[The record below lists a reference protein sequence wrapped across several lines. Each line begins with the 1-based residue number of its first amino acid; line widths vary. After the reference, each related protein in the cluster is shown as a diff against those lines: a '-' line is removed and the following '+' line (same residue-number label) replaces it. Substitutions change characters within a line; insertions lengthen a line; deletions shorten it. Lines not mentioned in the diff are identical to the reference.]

1 MTRLGMVSVMAL
13 GSLTAWG
20 QGSAHK
26 AQHGLK
32 PNSHN
37 TTDGPAEVRGLMRT
51 GQSLP
56 VAQKPEDSSAQA
68 GTSSPNKPNEGL
80 LEPVPTVHGTDV
92 ESQPAPPATAS
103 MQNVQPQG
111 EQSSAT
117 GAPALPASSGSV
129 TAPYGEIIGVVRS
142 GNVPLPGVTIAA
154 ANTLTGKKYS
164 TSTEVDGSFK
174 LTVASKGR
182 YVVRA
187 EFSAFAPVTQEILLN
202 DQNRSGKAD
211 IAMVLLSRA
220 QKNAEQEQR
229 QQIAQQLGG
238 RAGMQQLALS
248 GGGDPGGMA
257 AGGNPDAA
265 SLAGLPNAG
274 LAADGGNE
282 SVAISG
288 AQGRAEQNMFDP
300 GEMQDRMAD
309 LRDQLSRQGGGSGT
323 ISLGGATANIQMMGG
338 GFGGA
343 GGLGGAGGAG
353 PMVIMMG
360 GGGGGRGLRGFNVNK
375 PHGSIFFN

>member
-1 MTRLGMVSVMAL
+1 V
-13 GSLTAWG
+13 
-20 QGSAHK
+20 K
-26 AQHGLK
+26 
-32 PNSHN
+32 
-37 TTDGPAEVRGLMRT
+37 
-51 GQSLP
+51 
-56 VAQKPEDSSAQA
+56 
-68 GTSSPNKPNEGL
+68 
-80 LEPVPTVHGTDV
+80 
-92 ESQPAPPATAS
+92 
-103 MQNVQPQG
+103 
-111 EQSSAT
+111 
-117 GAPALPASSGSV
+117 SGSV
-129 TAPYGEIIGVVRS
+129 L
-142 GNVPLPGVTIAA
+142 LPGVAVTA

-164 TSTEVDGSFK
+164 TSTDVDGSFN
-174 LTVASKGR
+174 LSVTGKGR

-187 EFSAFAPVTQEILLN
+187 EFSAFAPVTQEVLIN
-202 DQNRSGKAD
+202 DENRSGKAEM
-211 IAMVLLSRA
+211 AMVLLSRA

-248 GGGDPGGMA
+248 GGGDPGGLA

-265 SLAGLPNAG
+265 SLAGAGLPNAG

-323 ISLGGATANIQMMGG
+323 ISLGGANANIQMMGG
-338 GFGGA
+338 GGFGG
-343 GGLGGAGGAG
+343 GGFGGAGGAG
-353 PMVIMMG
+353 PMIVMMG

-375 PHGSIFFN
+375 PHGSIFF